1 MSNQTQSQTAPLQ
14 NSTGMFIT
22 PYMVKRNTNVSAV
35 NNANNVSTQPQPP
48 SFLQKKGLLG
58 GKQGNM
64 GYVFSD
70 TVLEIY

>member
-1 MSNQTQSQTAPLQ
+1 MSNQSQSQTAPLQ

-22 PYMVKRNTNVSAV
+22 PDIVERNPNVSAV

-64 GYVFSD
+64 GYVSSE
-70 TVLEIY
+70 TGLRIY